1 MIERVSDL
9 ASLLLVA
16 PLQLSCHSCTRII
29 FLESKSDYVVFW
41 FVIEWWRGPSPLT
54 GHQGDFLTA
63 IHRTGSKS
71 SFFHCRSWAWRKL
84 FLPWEGLETTVMQH
98 WLLVF
103 PPNTSSCFTRIF
115 SCARWILSI
124 WNPWPFLQL
133 DRSPIIFQN
142 RAWKLPHLWN
152 LSELKGRAHSE
163 TTLVLS
169 STIWSW
175 EVASSNPW
183 LSIFYFLLI
192 LLASKPL
199 FSWALIFFCK
209 NILNETYNK

>member
-1 MIERVSDL
+1 MIEKVSDL

-16 PLQLSCHSCTRII
+16 PLQLFCHSSTRII

-41 FVIEWWRGPSPLT
+41 FVIEWWHGPSPLM
-54 GHQGDFLTA
+54 GQQGDFLTA
-63 IHRTGSKS
+63 IHRVRSKS
-71 SFFHCRSWAWRKL
+71 SFFHYTSWAWRKL

-103 PPNTSSCFTRIF
+103 SPKHFKLLHKNFLLCKDGSFQFEIF
-115 SCARWILSI
+115 DH
-124 WNPWPFLQL
+124 FLQL

-152 LSELKGRAHSE
+152 LPELKGRAHSE
-163 TTLVLS
+163 ATLVLS
-169 STIWSW
+169 CTIWSW
-175 EVASSNPW
+175 EAVSSNSINLW
-183 LSIFYFLLI
+183 LLIFYFLLI

-199 FSWALIFFCK
+199 FSWAHIYIYFVKTF
-209 NILNETYNK
+209 